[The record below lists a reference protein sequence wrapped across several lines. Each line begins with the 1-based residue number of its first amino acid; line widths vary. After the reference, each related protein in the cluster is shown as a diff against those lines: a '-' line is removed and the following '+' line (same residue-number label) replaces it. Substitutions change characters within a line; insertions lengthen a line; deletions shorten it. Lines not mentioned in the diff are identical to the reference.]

1 VDIYIY
7 IYMRSLVSEAIFHG
21 IYNQQGIPCNTIKL
35 ALSCL
40 NMGDESW
47 GNPED
52 PGDPGPELCDS

>member
-1 VDIYIY
+1 
-7 IYMRSLVSEAIFHG
+7 MRSLVSEAIFHG